1 MKLFWKIAVTVYLI
15 EVACL
20 IPSQIRYIQA
30 ATQKL
35 KEQ

>member
-1 MKLFWKIAVTVYLI
+1 MKLFWKIALVAYLI

-20 IPSQIRYIQA
+20 IPSHIDYMKA